1 MIASACHRCRLAADL
16 CGLRSHVVHTLFTV
30 MPEQLERIRQQVASS
45 ATLLVLLSNALL
57 SEPTALVTV

>member
-1 MIASACHRCRLAADL
+1 VIAPIAIDVASLLTCAD
-16 CGLRSHVVHTLFTV
+16 LRSHVVHTLFSV

>member
-1 MIASACHRCRLAADL
+1 MRTF
-16 CGLRSHVVHTLFTV
+16 VHTLFTV